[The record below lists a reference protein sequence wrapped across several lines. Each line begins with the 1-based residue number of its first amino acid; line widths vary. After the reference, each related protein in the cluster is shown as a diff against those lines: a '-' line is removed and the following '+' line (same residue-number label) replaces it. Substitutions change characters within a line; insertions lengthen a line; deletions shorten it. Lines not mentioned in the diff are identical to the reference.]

1 MSFLSNAVTHRKIV
15 LLCARLFVQCV
26 MGWSTAQVGM
36 DEVKFF
42 APHQTSDQ
50 SVARHEAVKP
60 VPV

>member
-1 MSFLSNAVTHRKIV
+1 MSFLSSTVTHRRVV

-36 DEVKFF
+36 DEAKFF
-42 APHQTSDQ
+42 MPHHTNGPSI
-50 SVARHEAVKP
+50 VRHEAAKS